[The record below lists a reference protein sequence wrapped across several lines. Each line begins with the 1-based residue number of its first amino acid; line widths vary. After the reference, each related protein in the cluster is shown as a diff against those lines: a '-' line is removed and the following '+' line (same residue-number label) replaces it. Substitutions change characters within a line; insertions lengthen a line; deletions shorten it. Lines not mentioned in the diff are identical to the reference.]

1 MCRAQVDLELS
12 SVVIDAGH
20 GGKDPG
26 CISADRKN
34 YEKTFTLDIA
44 ARLADRIKKNYPQ
57 VKVYQTRTGDVFV
70 SLDNRAVKANS
81 VHADLFISIHVNS
94 TGQSSPNGFSVHILG
109 QSQNKNKDLYAYN
122 MDVCKRENSVILLED
137 DFSAKNEGFD
147 PSDPE
152 SYIFMVLMQNVFLEQ
167 SLKFAQTVRK
177 NLKGGPIKEDRG
189 VWQNPFYVLW
199 KTSMPAVLVE
209 LGFMS
214 NAKDLAALRSSAN
227 RDNLAQRLFM
237 AFKEYK
243 TQYDAAVKVSAPE
256 RASVEKE
263 DAGVTEYGTQV
274 LASSKLIPLDSPI
287 FLGYEPRVVKVGK
300 LYKYIIGVSEDKS
313 EAMRIFSQIKKKK
326 TDCFFTKIPK

>member
-1 MCRAQVDLELS
+1 
-12 SVVIDAGH
+12 
-20 GGKDPG
+20 
-26 CISADRKN
+26 
-34 YEKTFTLDIA
+34 
-44 ARLADRIKKNYPQ
+44 
-57 VKVYQTRTGDVFV
+57 
-70 SLDNRAVKANS
+70 
-81 VHADLFISIHVNS
+81 
-94 TGQSSPNGFSVHILG
+94 
-109 QSQNKNKDLYAYN
+109 

-243 TQYDAAVKVSAPE
+243 TQYDAVVKVSAPE
-256 RASVEKE
+256 RASVGKE
-263 DAGVTEYGTQV
+263 DSDVTEYGTQV